1 MAINP
6 DILKTVIVDSISS
19 IKKLTCHERAI
30 RLEENM
36 PYILTGVRRAGKS
49 FVLYQI
55 MHDLARKGFS
65 WEDFLYINFE
75 DERLTAFSSED
86 FNSLLQAHYTLYQ
99 KEVICFFDEIQIVDG
114 WEKFARRLADEKRQV
129 YITGS
134 NARML
139 SKEMSST
146 LGGRYLIKE
155 IYPYHFPEYLA
166 ANGVDLSEP
175 ALFSTKGRAELE
187 RRFSDYFRTGGF
199 PELINLQLKRDYLSS
214 IYQKIYLADIGMR
227 HGISNRKALEILI
240 KKIAESVCHPISF
253 SRLTNIVKSIGI
265 PVGKSTVIRYIECAQ
280 ESFLILR
287 VENYRARFVERESE
301 SKYYFIDNGLLNLFL
316 VDPDAALLENLVA
329 VNLIRRYGIDHVFY
343 YKKNVEL
350 DFYVPSK
357 SLAIQVCY
365 SLGRSDTADREISS
379 LKKAADFLHADNR
392 LIITRSEKNLI
403 TNKGK
408 EICVIPA
415 SEWLLGL
422 ERE

>member
-1 MAINP
+1 
-6 DILKTVIVDSISS
+6 
-19 IKKLTCHERAI
+19 
-30 RLEENM
+30 
-36 PYILTGVRRAGKS
+36 
-49 FVLYQI
+49 
-55 MHDLARKGFS
+55 
-65 WEDFLYINFE
+65 
-75 DERLTAFSSED
+75 
-86 FNSLLQAHYTLYQ
+86 
-99 KEVICFFDEIQIVDG
+99 
-114 WEKFARRLADEKRQV
+114 
-129 YITGS
+129 
-134 NARML
+134 
-139 SKEMSST
+139 
-146 LGGRYLIKE
+146 
-155 IYPYHFPEYLA
+155 
-166 ANGVDLSEP
+166 
-175 ALFSTKGRAELE
+175 
-187 RRFSDYFRTGGF
+187 
-199 PELINLQLKRDYLSS
+199 
-214 IYQKIYLADIGMR
+214 MR
-227 HGISNRKALEILI
+227 HGISNPKALEILI

-301 SKYYFIDNGLLNLFL
+301 PKYYFIDNGLLNLFL

-329 VNLIRRYGIDHVFY
+329 VNLIRRYGIDQVFY

-379 LKKAADFLHADNR
+379 LTKAADFLSADNR

-408 EICVIPA
+408 EIRVIPA

-422 ERE
+422 ESE